1 MLIDV
6 TDVEAAAFLSVVA
19 NLADSSLDLLD
30 LAYKFRSASLAAGEG
45 LVSLRSY
52 SQMRI

>member
-1 MLIDV
+1 MLINV
-6 TDVEAAAFLSVVA
+6 TDAEAAAFLSVVA
-19 NLADSSLDLLD
+19 NLADSSLDLLG
-30 LAYKFRSASLAAGEG
+30 LASKFRSASLAAGEG